1 MEEHRMKTLT
11 IVVALAAGFVGLA
24 SVGQAHRS
32 DQATLECPSVKNW
45 AKCLW
50 QDMDINGGG

>member
-1 MEEHRMKTLT
+1 MKTLT